1 MNGFEM
7 IFHIDESELFS
18 ELLCGYEGCNKID
31 IFWIEETIGLESIG
45 REGIE
50 KRVVFQVR

>member
-18 ELLCGYEGCNKID
+18 ELLCDYEGCNKID